1 MLITC
6 RCLSYLT
13 FILVLYLIRM
23 CLIVGWRGITAL
35 DNGAHSSL
43 CFQKNL
49 YPQTNVQIACMSY
62 YHYISLLSKA
72 QKQKDLF
79 CGHIIVNAIA
89 SSGTPPKICLT
100 NQFLR
105 GRLYYLLQPLRISV
119 SWISL
124 DGITTLLL
132 VFPAFYS
139 FEQEAPGQLRLSFLK
154 QKLE

>member
-13 FILVLYLIRM
+13 FILVLYVIRM

-35 DNGAHSSL
+35 DNGTHSSL
-43 CFQKNL
+43 CYQKNL
-49 YPQTNVQIACMSY
+49 YPHTIVQTNAQIACMSY
-62 YHYISLLSKA
+62 YHYISLLSKV

-79 CGHIIVNAIA
+79 CGHIIVNASA
-89 SSGTPPKICLT
+89 SSGSPPKICVT
-100 NQFLR
+100 NKLLD

-124 DGITTLLL
+124 DDTAPQI
-132 VFPAFYS
+132 VFPALYS
-139 FEQEAPGQLRLSFLK
+139 LMIH
-154 QKLE
+154 